1 MEIKKCSNCGS
12 FITSDATLCSS
23 CTNKANYDRTLLK
36 NYFDE
41 AISFDSISAVS
52 ATTGVSP
59 NSIQKYMQDN
69 DYINSEIN
77 PTSFSSIQY

>member
-12 FITSDATLCSS
+12 FITSEATLCSS
-23 CTNKANYDRTLLK
+23 CANKANYDMTLLK

-41 AISFDSISAVS
+41 NASFDSISAVS

-59 NSIQKYMQDN
+59 KSIQKFMQDN
-69 DYINSEIN
+69 DYMSSEIN

>member
-1 MEIKKCSNCGS
+1 MEIKKCPNCGS

-23 CTNKANYDRTLLK
+23 CANKANYDKTLLK
-36 NYFDE
+36 NYFDC
-41 AISFDSISAVS
+41 AVSFDSISAVS
-52 ATTGVSP
+52 AATGVSP
-59 NSIQKYMQDN
+59 KSIQQYMQDN

>member
-1 MEIKKCSNCGS
+1 MKIKKCANCGS
-12 FITSDATLCSS
+12 FITSEANLCSS
-23 CTNKANYDRTLLK
+23 CANKANYDMTLLK

-41 AISFDSISAVS
+41 AASFDSISAVS

-59 NSIQKYMQDN
+59 KSIQQYMQDN
-69 DYINSEIN
+69 DYMNSEIN